1 MNFGYLA
8 SRFFLKIKIVN
19 TMAQVK
25 KGDKIKV
32 HYHGKL
38 TSGETFDSSADWE
51 PLEFEV
57 GSGMVI
63 KGFDDGV
70 TGMSVGEK
78 KTVNIPFNE
87 AYGAKNPE
95 MIIEMPK
102 DRFPKDMEIEVGMPL
117 GMSDQEG
124 QQFEVTIV
132 EIKDDVVLLD
142 ANHRL
147 AGQDLVFDLELVEIV
162 GAKPLI
168 IMP

>member
-1 MNFGYLA
+1 
-8 SRFFLKIKIVN
+8 
-19 TMAQVK
+19 MAQVK
-25 KGDKIKV
+25 SGDKIKV

-38 TSGETFDSSADWE
+38 NDGETFDSSEGRD

-78 KTVNIPFNE
+78 KTINIPFAE
-87 AYGAKNPE
+87 AYGPINPE

-102 DRFPKDMEIEVGMPL
+102 DRFPEDLELGIGMPL
-117 GMSDQEG
+117 MMSYQQG
-124 QQFEVTIV
+124 QQFQVKIV
-132 EIKDDVVLLD
+132 EIKEEAVMLD
-142 ANHRL
+142 ANHHL
-147 AGQDLVFDLELVEIV
+147 AGKDLTFDLELVEIV
-162 GAKPLI
+162 APVSRI